1 MSTPPTVTQ
10 IDSQVEQH
18 GLKKIASGKVREI
31 YEVDAKTLLFVA
43 TDRISAYDVIMKNG
57 VPQKGALLT
66 LMTAHW
72 FNLFK
77 EKIPDLKTHLL
88 SASVPDSVASSLP
101 ADVSAQLRLRTM
113 HVRRLKVLPLE
124 SIVRGYITGSAW
136 SEYKKTGTVHGI
148 AMPKG
153 LQESQKLEKPLWTPS
168 TKAEVGDKDENI
180 SPEEATKIVGEKYA
194 KKIEELSLKVYQ
206 IARDY
211 AAERGI
217 IIADTKFEFGLD
229 VDTDE
234 VILVDEVLTP
244 DSSRFWPAD
253 KYELGKS
260 QDSFDKQYLR
270 DWLTKEGLK
279 GKDGVEMTEAVVKE
293 TAKKY
298 REAFEMLTDQKW
310 DDVVKSSA

>member
-31 YEVDAKTLLFVA
+31 YEIDAQSLLFVA

-88 SASVPDSVASSLP
+88 SASVPASVASSLP
-101 ADVSAQLRLRTM
+101 AEVSNQLRLRTM

-148 AMPKG
+148 AMPRD

-206 IARDY
+206 IVNY

-279 GKDGVEMTEAVVKE
+279 GKDGVEMTDAVVKE

-298 REAFEMLTDQKW
+298 REAFEMLTGQKW
-310 DDVVKSSA
+310 DEVVKSNA

>member
-148 AMPKG
+148 AMPEG

-180 SPEEATKIVGEKYA
+180 SPEEATNIVGEKYA

-298 REAFEMLTDQKW
+298 REAFEMLTGQKW

>member
-1 MSTPPTVTQ
+1 
-10 IDSQVEQH
+10 EQH

-31 YEVDAKTLLFVA
+31 YEIDAQSLLFVA

-88 SASVPDSVASSLP
+88 SASVPASIASSLP
-101 ADVSAQLRLRTM
+101 TEVSNQLRLRTM

-211 AAERGI
+211 AAQRGI

-279 GKDGVEMTEAVVKE
+279 GKDGVEMTDAVVKE
-293 TAKKY
+293 TAK
-298 REAFEMLTDQKW
+298 
-310 DDVVKSSA
+310 

>member
-1 MSTPPTVTQ
+1 MFVSRGLLFITTTNELIILTTYQRTIYSTKCQLLPLSLRLTRRVHLVYVCE
-10 IDSQVEQH
+10 SQDYLLTNSTVEQH

-31 YEVDAKTLLFVA
+31 YEIDPQSLLFVA

-66 LMTAHW
+66 LMTTHW

-77 EKIPDLKTHLL
+77 EKIPDLKTHLI
-88 SASVPDSVASSLP
+88 SAEVPESVAKTLP
-101 ADVSAQLRLRTM
+101 AEVAEQLRLRTM

-136 SEYKKTGTVHGI
+136 SEYKKSGTVHGI

-153 LQESQKLEKPLWTPS
+153 LQESQKLETPLWTPS

-206 IARDY
+206 IVS
-211 AAERGI
+211 
-217 IIADTKFEFGLD
+217 
-229 VDTDE
+229 VDWE
-234 VILVDEVLTP
+234 WLVMG
-244 DSSRFWPAD
+244 FW
-253 KYELGKS
+253 ELIS
-260 QDSFDKQYLR
+260 VY
-270 DWLTKEGLK
+270 
-279 GKDGVEMTEAVVKE
+279 
-293 TAKKY
+293 Y
-298 REAFEMLTDQKW
+298 RL
-310 DDVVKSSA
+310 

>member
-1 MSTPPTVTQ
+1 MSNPPTITQ
-10 IDSQVEQH
+10 IDSQVEQY

-88 SASVPDSVASSLP
+88 SASVPESVASSLP
-101 ADVSAQLRLRTM
+101 AEVSDQLRLRTM

-279 GKDGVEMTEAVVKE
+279 GKDGVEMTDAVVKE

-298 REAFEMLTDQKW
+298 REAFEMLTGQKW
-310 DDVVKSSA
+310 DEVVKNSA

>member
-180 SPEEATKIVGEKYA
+180 SPEAATKIVGEKYA

-298 REAFEMLTDQKW
+298 REAFEMLTGQKW